1 MQLDYQTCL
10 YFFTLPIED
19 EGYVLYLYVH
29 ESMDSSDYK
38 SVWTIITAK
47 NSGAKK
53 VGNDMVFM
61 LCSEECGHELREI
74 LQADISFVD
83 GIRGEGF

>member
-1 MQLDYQTCL
+1 
-10 YFFTLPIED
+10 
-19 EGYVLYLYVH
+19 
-29 ESMDSSDYK
+29 MDPADYK
-38 SVWTIITAK
+38 SVWTIITDN
-47 NSGAKK
+47 NSGAKNA
-53 VGNDMVFM
+53 GNDMVFM